1 MPTPYNDA
9 SGSYVSGWSSYFVNS
24 LQQAATTITSA
35 AATVQNGL
43 GATLT
48 GVTYAARTLVDI
60 GEIVRVEAERF
71 DVTPTAL
78 AARASTAATAAL
90 TQAASHTAGIG
101 SKALEFLAHQSAQA
115 GSALWAE
122 VQVQAPVLGAA
133 LYSVSAKGLNLLY
146 DKAADAG
153 SAIWAEV
160 QVQGPVLGEALRSGT
175 EKTMSVLYDKA
186 ADVGSALWA
195 EAQVQAPL
203 LGAALVGNVRDG
215 MDLLSGNKIAFD
227 PNFNFAQ
234 EDGLQFSQM
243 SDDLGGTA
251 PVPTLPLPL
260 PPQPTAP
267 LPQPPQPTEP
277 LPPQP
282 IEDGDATVQ
291 DDGSDS
297 HFSNFSGSDDAAA
310 QPDLSHPFHD
320 DAEWINFLGQSMIQT
335 TFVYSEDDD
344 ALPVQHD
351 GLDSDFSNVCSCDDA
366 SVQPDQ
372 SYALGV
378 YKEGVGFVGMS
389 MLSTIVVC

>member
-146 DKAADAG
+146 DKAAD
-153 SAIWAEV
+153 
-160 QVQGPVLGEALRSGT
+160 
-175 EKTMSVLYDKA
+175 
-186 ADVGSALWA
+186 VGSALWA

-203 LGAALVGNVRDG
+203 LGAALIGNVRDG

-297 HFSNFSGSDDAAA
+297 HFSNFSGWDDAAA